1 MASVDFD
8 PCLYIRPLLSSE
20 IKQSNHFIFAFLRQP
35 TSINDEKTNDSLKN
49 YDFQEKIPVKLTAY
63 VDAQKLVNVWK

>member
-1 MASVDFD
+1 MVSVDID

-20 IKQSNHFIFAFLRQP
+20 IKQSNHFIFVCLRQP
-35 TSINDEKTNDSLKN
+35 TSINDGKTNESLKN
-49 YDFQEKIPVKLTAY
+49 YDFQEKISVKLIEY